1 MKRILYIH
9 GIGSTGGGNTVDR
22 IRKTFTNVIVDSPE
36 IPTMPKEAFKLIEK
50 MVTENHYDI
59 IIGTSLGGF
68 YAMMISGIPKILINP
83 AIKAV
88 EDIPTAI
95 GYGEHEYLRERK
107 SGEKTYT
114 INDNYVAELKYL
126 EDRFFNEW
134 IDNEYIYETTAIF
147 GTNDTLISHIEDY
160 KNIYKAHNMITAE
173 FGHRMDNKTF
183 NNVLI
188 PTIKKILNAEKEE
201 INIIN

>member
-83 AIKAV
+83 AMKAV
-88 EDIPTAI
+88 EDIPNAI

-107 SGEKTYT
+107 SGEKTYI
-114 INDNYVAELKYL
+114 INDNYVDELKYL

-188 PTIKKILNAEKEE
+188 PTIEKILNTEKEE